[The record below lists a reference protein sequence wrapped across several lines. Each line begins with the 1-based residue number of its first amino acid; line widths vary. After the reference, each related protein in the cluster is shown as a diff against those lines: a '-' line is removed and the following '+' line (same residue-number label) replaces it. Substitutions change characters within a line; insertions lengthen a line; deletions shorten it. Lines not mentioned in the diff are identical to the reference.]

1 MTTRAIGDV
10 RPSQVITTFGPGAIV
25 DLQTLSVIVA
35 GIDRWPTDEDLAIHE
50 PRLQRALHVN
60 RFFSARPSEGSF
72 FKKRGT
78 IPTYLFPRYQVC
90 PVCRTLSAVGEGHT
104 EYDSKWQ
111 EIACKAPGCKG
122 RGKHRAT
129 TLPAPFIVACPA
141 GHIDDFPCREY
152 VHRGVTTCRMR
163 MQLYSVGRTG
173 TVADLMVECECEHKT
188 SSGSGEEETSKKT
201 RRSASDAFGERR
213 GDALGQ
219 CTRRRPWLGIDS
231 QDTGACPYAADI
243 RAMQRGATN
252 AWFPIV
258 RSALAVKE
266 AATPLGIALNA
277 CNAKQIEKVDALDK
291 LKTLIDMR
299 MFPPLEAFPVEDVWA
314 AILKQRGEIETD
326 EIDLRW
332 PEWLAFRDPASSTSD
347 KAELFLQPG
356 EVPEGFDG
364 LVARVVLARKLLEV
378 RALVGFTRID
388 AAGVGTDDSL
398 RTEIAPI
405 YRKRPDWLPAVEV
418 RGEGI
423 FIELDESEV
432 TKWEARKP
440 EVDARARAMAEKF
453 RQWETERGTKPSPF
467 PGARYVLLHSMAHT
481 LIRQLSLDCGYSASS
496 VRERI
501 YSSTDP
507 KRRMA
512 GVLLYTASPDSE
524 GSLGGLVDLGSPRRF
539 PELFRGALRGATR
552 CSSDPLCA
560 DHKPDVHATING
572 AACHACILAS
582 ETSCETFNRFL
593 DRNVLVPTMAASTLA
608 FFPKAAAM

>member
-25 DLQTLSVIVA
+25 DLETLSVIVA
-35 GIDRWPTDEDLAIHE
+35 GIDRWPTDEDFTIHE
-50 PRLQRALHVN
+50 PRLERALRVK
-60 RFFSARPSEGSF
+60 RFFPAKPSEGSF
-72 FKKRGT
+72 YNKRGT
-78 IPTYLFPRYQVC
+78 VPAYLFPRYQLC
-90 PVCRTLSAVGEGHT
+90 PVCRTLSVIGEGHT
-104 EYDSKWQ
+104 EYEEKRQ
-111 EIACKAPGCKG
+111 EIVCKAPGCKG

-129 TLPAPFIVACPA
+129 TLPAPFIVACPS
-141 GHIDDFPCREY
+141 GHIDDFPWREY
-152 VHRGVTTCRMR
+152 VHRGTTGCRKK
-163 MQLYSVGRTG
+163 LALFSVAKTG
-173 TVADLMVECECEHKT
+173 TVADILVQCEC
-188 SSGSGEEETSKKT
+188 GQG
-201 RRSASDAFGERR
+201 RSASDAFGERR

-219 CTRRRPWLGIDS
+219 CSRRRPWLGNS
-231 QDTGACPYAADI
+231 QDSAACAHATDV

-252 AWFPIV
+252 AWFPVV
-258 RSALAVKE
+258 RSALAVRE
-266 AATPLGIALNA
+266 AATPIGIALNA
-277 CNAKQIEKVDALDK
+277 CNPKQIEKVDTLDK
-291 LKTLIDMR
+291 LKSLVEME
-299 MFPPLEAFPVEDVWA
+299 MFPTLTSFPVEDVWT
-314 AILKQRGEIETD
+314 AILKQRGEVETD
-326 EIDLRW
+326 DIDLRW
-332 PEWLAFRDPASSTSD
+332 PEWLAFRDPASSMND
-347 KAELFLQPG
+347 KAELFLQAG
-356 EVPEGFDG
+356 EIPDGFKG

-398 RTEIAPI
+398 RPEIAPI
-405 YRKRPDWLPAVEV
+405 YRNRPDWLPAVEV

-423 FIELDESEV
+423 FIELDEEAIAR
-432 TKWEARKP
+432 WEAKAD
-440 EVDARARAMAEKF
+440 VQARARAMAEKF
-453 RQWETERGTKPSPF
+453 RQWETERGTPPSPF
-467 PGARYVLLHSMAHT
+467 PGARYVLLHSLAHT

-539 PELFRGALRGATR
+539 PELFKGALRSATR

-560 DHKPDVHATING
+560 DHQPDVHATINA

-593 DRNVLVPTMAASTLA
+593 DRNVLVPTMAAGALA
-608 FFPKAAAM
+608 FFPKAAV

>member
-25 DLQTLSVIVA
+25 DLETLSVIVA

-50 PRLQRALHVN
+50 PRLERALRVK
-60 RFFSARPSEGSF
+60 RFFPAKPSEGSF
-72 FKKRGT
+72 YNKRGT
-78 IPTYLFPRYQVC
+78 VPAYLFPRYQLC
-90 PVCRTLSAVGEGHT
+90 PVCRTLSVIGEGHT
-104 EYDSKWQ
+104 EYESKWQ
-111 EIACKAPGCKG
+111 EIVCKAPGCKG

-129 TLPAPFIVACPA
+129 TLPAPFIVACPS
-141 GHIDDFPCREY
+141 GHIDDLPWRDY
-152 VHRGVTTCRMR
+152 VHRGTTGCKKK
-163 MQLYSVGRTG
+163 LALFSVAKTG
-173 TVADLMVECECEHKT
+173 TVADILVQCEC
-188 SSGSGEEETSKKT
+188 GQA
-201 RRSASDAFGERR
+201 RSASDAFGERR

-219 CTRRRPWLGIDS
+219 CTRRRPWLGNS
-231 QDTGACPYAADI
+231 QDSAACAHATDV

-252 AWFPIV
+252 AWFPVV

-266 AATPLGIALNA
+266 AATPIGIALNA
-277 CNAKQIEKVDALDK
+277 CNPKQIEKVDALDK
-291 LKTLIDMR
+291 LKSLIDME
-299 MFPPLEAFPVEDVWA
+299 MFPTLAPFPAEDVWT
-314 AILKQRGEIETD
+314 AILKQRGEVETD
-326 EIDLRW
+326 DIDLRW
-332 PEWLAFRDPASSTSD
+332 PEWLAFRDPASSTND
-347 KAELFLQPG
+347 KAELFLQGG
-356 EVPEGFDG
+356 EVPDGFQG

-398 RTEIAPI
+398 RPDIAPI
-405 YRKRPDWLPAVEV
+405 YRNRPDWLPAVEV

-423 FIELDESEV
+423 FIELDEKAV
-432 TKWEARKP
+432 AQWEAKP
-440 EVDARARAMAEKF
+440 NVQARAGAMAEKF
-453 RQWETERGTKPSPF
+453 RQWETERGTPPSPF
-467 PGARYVLLHSMAHT
+467 PGARYVLLHSLAHT

-524 GSLGGLVDLGSPRRF
+524 GSLGGLVDLGSARRF
-539 PELFRGALRGATR
+539 PELFKGALRSATR

-560 DHKPDVHATING
+560 DHQPDVHATINA

-593 DRNVLVPTMAASTLA
+593 DRNVLVPTMASGALS
-608 FFPKAAAM
+608 FFPKAGV